1 MPGPLEIY
9 DSTFGSLERAMKV
22 AAMKEAV
29 IAQNIANANTTHGL
43 NGRPYHRQQVGFE
56 TVLPRAQAGDG
67 HGQSL
72 AVPRAGRVQ
81 EDLRPGRAIYQPGHP
96 DADENGMVELPN
108 VNIYEEMADMI
119 VASRTYEA
127 NVAVF
132 KNSRSLAMQA
142 LSIGKG

>member
-1 MPGPLEIY
+1 MISFIASLPSTTAALDAERTRLE
-9 DSTFGSLERAMKV
+9 
-22 AAMKEAV
+22 V

-56 TVLPRAQAGDG
+56 AVLQRAQAEDG
-67 HGQSL
+67 RGQSL
-72 AVPRAGRVQ
+72 AVPRAGRPQ